1 MKKILTFAFVALLTS
16 CLPKHGALSLS
27 LSTVVDSFI
36 SKHPSWDVIELIASK
51 LDGHDL
57 LFIVGEPTYFPEFID
72 GYCIYKNRL
81 LTYYQTDSL
90 DRSSLIDTTY
100 MQRYNGDIEN
110 YKDTY
115 KFPCNSEP
123 SQEIYV
129 IKNNNELVLVD
140 DSVKLKFNRK
150 LTKGNNVIKN
160 KELNEF
166 INSYIYNK
174 IDVLYELRFSI
185 KDNKQY
191 VIFRSF
197 SNYDKEKYDGYF
209 YRNGSL
215 IVLYGVNNAKGLIDN
230 TWIKKG
236 KYGIPNTRNIHMNEK
251 LWTFPY
257 PKAFEIL
264 PNGHLREL
272 SHEEA
277 FINVL

>member
-236 KYGIPNTRNIHMNEK
+236 KYGIPNARHIDINDNWRNY
-251 LWTFPY
+251 PY
-257 PKAFEIL
+257 PKKFEIL
-264 PNGHLREL
+264 PNGQLKKL
-272 SHEEA
+272 SLQEGF
-277 FINVL
+277 FIE

>member
-140 DSVKLKFNRK
+140 DLPFFVSV
-150 LTKGNNVIKN
+150 GN
-160 KELNEF
+160 E
-166 INSYIYNK
+166 
-174 IDVLYELRFSI
+174 
-185 KDNKQY
+185 
-191 VIFRSF
+191 
-197 SNYDKEKYDGYF
+197 
-209 YRNGSL
+209 
-215 IVLYGVNNAKGLIDN
+215 
-230 TWIKKG
+230 G
-236 KYGIPNTRNIHMNEK
+236 K
-251 LWTFPY
+251 
-257 PKAFEIL
+257 
-264 PNGHLREL
+264 
-272 SHEEA
+272 
-277 FINVL
+277 